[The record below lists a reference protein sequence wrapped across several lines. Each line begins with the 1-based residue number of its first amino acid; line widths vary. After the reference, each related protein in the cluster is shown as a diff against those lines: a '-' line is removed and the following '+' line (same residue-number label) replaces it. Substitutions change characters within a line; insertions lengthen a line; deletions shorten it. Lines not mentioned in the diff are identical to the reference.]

1 MAKGTAEC
9 LAELPDDALAGDARI
24 AFADAD
30 AVKGVRRDVPCSC
43 TRREIG
49 RSATLPF
56 SLSMPTIT

>member
-24 AFADAD
+24 PFADAD
-30 AVKGVRRDVPCSC
+30 AVKGVRRDRALLLHPP
-43 TRREIG
+43 RDRP
-49 RSATLPF
+49 SATLPF